1 MLLRCMLLPL
11 LGLFTL
17 VACEKG
23 VDDATTTERVS
34 PGAVAAGASDPAE
47 VRRMIDSVNAVII
60 TALKAEDNAKMVSL
74 MAPDAVVMLDN
85 HPAWKGTGAID
96 ENGRVFLESVDI
108 QDMVLTTEH
117 VEVSG
122 DLAVESG
129 SMVMTFQPK
138 GAPVMTDS
146 GKFVTV
152 WKRQGDGSW
161 KIFRDISNSNIPMR

>member
-1 MLLRCMLLPL
+1 MRMRCMLYQLV
-11 LGLFTL
+11 GLSTL

-23 VDDATTTERVS
+23 VDDAATTERES
-34 PGAVAAGASDPAE
+34 PGAVAASASDPAE
-47 VRRMIDSVNAVII
+47 VRGVIDSVNAVIVA
-60 TALKAEDNAKMVSL
+60 ALKAEDNAKMLEL

-85 HPAWKGTGAID
+85 HPAWKGTSAID
-96 ENGRVFLESVDI
+96 ENGRMFFENVDVK
-108 QDMVLTTEH
+108 DMTLTTEH

-161 KIFRDISNSNIPMR
+161 KIFRDISNSNLPVR